1 MLGSMAR
8 ALLWGPCCSPKHT
21 CVLNEQVLGIP
32 LRREKC
38 PLRVL
43 AELQGGEWGCL
54 QDTSGIANWPAG
66 TSGLTHFPFKR
77 RMSRS
82 VELVRPGSA
91 WLGPAGPAKQISP
104 VPSLQAGSRSSMSST
119 PLDPTVHPQSTSCS
133 PHQWYLAGKALPPHS
148 ASGPFSHLAG
158 CSFWMFLLVLLFPD
172 FQTLSARG
180 AVLGPLPLSFH
191 TPFLRGLHQY
201 PQLLLA
207 TPKLICLPW
216 TSSLN

>member
-1 MLGSMAR
+1 MPPGHVWNCQLAR
-8 ALLWGPCCSPKHT
+8 GHLRPNPLSFQERD
-21 CVLNEQVLGIP
+21 EQ
-32 LRREKC
+32 KC
-38 PLRVL
+38 GAR
-43 AELQGGEWGCL
+43 
-54 QDTSGIANWPAG
+54 
-66 TSGLTHFPFKR
+66 
-77 RMSRS
+77 
-82 VELVRPGSA
+82 SA
-91 WLGPAGPAKQISP
+91 WVGPAGPAKQILP
-104 VPSLQAGSRSSMSST
+104 MPSLQAGSRSSMSST
-119 PLDPTVHPQSTSCS
+119 PLDPTVHSQSTSCL

-148 ASGPFSHLAG
+148 ASCPFSHLAG